1 MKPKLYQQ
9 AQAAKLPVT
18 HLAVAMPDIVEGWC
32 RVEFKGR
39 SERWCYAEMRV
50 AFGVKMIH
58 CEQPF
63 EVQGTRFEFFNA
75 DAIFRL
81 TIHSEERVRREL
93 EKLEAKWADKNQEEE
108 V

>member
-1 MKPKLYQQ
+1 MKPKYYQPPKA
-9 AQAAKLPVT
+9 AQNAALL
-18 HLAVAMPDIVEGWC
+18 HDIKADWC
-32 RVEFKGR
+32 RIEFKGR
-39 SERWCYAEMRV
+39 TERWCHATLIT
-50 AFGVKMIH
+50 AFGIKMIH

-63 EVQGTRFEFFNA
+63 DVQGTRFEFFNA